1 MDPLLCKTQLKIGRI
16 SRQTKSV
23 SHYKA
28 FFFGANYGQVRFRMS
43 HLWFRYNFLLLNT
56 IFYYEQISRKI
67 SKLFYACKVS
77 LNGIRTDKHKHISKR
92 TLLLGYKVYLLR
104 HFQSPLSPKK
114 VFSAKPVAHLDFEEA
129 VS

>member
-1 MDPLLCKTQLKIGRI
+1 MVPVQFPLTE
-16 SRQTKSV
+16 
-23 SHYKA
+23 H
-28 FFFGANYGQVRFRMS
+28 
-43 HLWFRYNFLLLNT
+43 HFLLRTNIEKNIQTFLCMQSFT
-56 IFYYEQISRKI
+56 K
-67 SKLFYACKVS
+67 
-77 LNGIRTDKHKHISKR
+77 GIRTDKHKHISKR